1 VEVALRPW
9 PVSTKGLHVADDVV
23 PIAYS
28 ALAKG
33 VPVLAQSGQQFGT
46 VEHVLQI
53 PQEDL
58 FDGIVVATSDGL
70 RFVDRDQIGE
80 IATAYVRCTLTDQQA
95 AALPEPSGDET
106 YQADVLQDTGASLHD
121 RFGRMFG
128 RARWTQK
135 D

>member
-1 VEVALRPW
+1 MSEDAE
-9 PVSTKGLHVADDVV
+9 

-28 ALAKG
+28 ALDKG
-33 VPVLAQSGQQFGT
+33 VPLLAQSGKQFGT

-53 PQEDL
+53 PEEDL

-80 IATAYVRCTLTDQQA
+80 ITTAYVRCTLTDEQA
-95 AALPEPSGDET
+95 AALPAPSGNDT
-106 YQADVLQDTGASLHD
+106 FAANALQDSGTSLHD

-128 RARWTQK
+128 RERWTQK
-135 D
+135 H

>member
-1 VEVALRPW
+1 MP
-9 PVSTKGLHVADDVV
+9 DDAV

-28 ALAKG
+28 ALGKG
-33 VPVLAQSGQQFGT
+33 VPLLAQSGKQFGT
-46 VEHVLQI
+46 VEHVLQV
-53 PQEDL
+53 PEEDL

-80 IATAYVRCTLTDQQA
+80 ITTAYVRCTLTDEQA
-95 AALPEPSGDET
+95 AALPAPSGDAT
-106 YQADVLQDTGASLHD
+106 YEADALQNAGTSLHD

-135 D
+135 H